1 MTKLVAVRVALAWA
15 TNVQKMLNDA
25 KRFKKSIEL
34 CRNTLSG
41 TCLRSLCVTLNVLY
55 SVHRMIEYFLVET
68 LEAVKIVIFYVGKK
82 NITIE

>member
-1 MTKLVAVRVALAWA
+1 MC
-15 TNVQKMLNDA
+15 
-25 KRFKKSIEL
+25 F
-34 CRNTLSG
+34 TLSG